1 MMRRRSSGRSE
12 KRTVVRAGGRS
23 YKFTNKRHPA
33 KAICAIMLGVVSLFG
48 ICAVIYL
55 SFQAHGATKPG
66 YGVTGLLATIFSL
79 TGLILG
85 VLSFRDRNSFYVL
98 SWVGTILNLI
108 VLLGIGFLF
117 SLGV

>member
-1 MMRRRSSGRSE
+1 MRRRGER
-12 KRTVVRAGGRS
+12 RTAVRAAGRS

-33 KAICAIMLGVVSLFG
+33 KAICAIMLGCVSLLG

-55 SFQAHGATKPG
+55 SFKTQGATKPG

-79 TGLILG
+79 TGAVLG

-108 VLLGIGFLF
+108 VLIGIGFIF